1 MPRHWE
7 EVITINSKLIAVLI
21 VAGIAAAVA
30 LVGSAGQ
37 VEYETPQTADA
48 SSALANLSTTL
59 ESLIDP
65 IVTLATIVIVFA
77 LVMGVLSKIKGWF
90 KF

>member
-1 MPRHWE
+1 M
-7 EVITINSKLIAVLI
+7 ITINSKLIAVLI
-21 VAGIAAAVA
+21 VAGVAAAVA

-37 VEYETPQTADA
+37 VEYETPSADA
-48 SSALANLSTTL
+48 ASALSNLSTTL
-59 ESLIDP
+59 EALIDP